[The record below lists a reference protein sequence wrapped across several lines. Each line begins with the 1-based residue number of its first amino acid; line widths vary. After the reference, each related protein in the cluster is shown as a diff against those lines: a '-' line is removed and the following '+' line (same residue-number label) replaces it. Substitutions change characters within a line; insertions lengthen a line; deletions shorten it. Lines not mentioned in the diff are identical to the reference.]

1 MLIMWLSQISTQ
13 SSHGGDACVQEDMR
27 VRVCVCVCV
36 CVCVTTHMSLQ
47 TMMMA
52 ITMMASSANTATM
65 DPPTIGPV
73 FVEGDTTTV
82 VGGATVMME
91 DVADMVEDAE
101 IAVEDVCVH
110 VCSEHVCT

>member
-1 MLIMWLSQISTQ
+1 M
-13 SSHGGDACVQEDMR
+13 CVH
-27 VRVCVCVCV
+27 VCVCVCVCVCVFVCVCVCV

-65 DPPTIGPV
+65 DPPTIGPI

-82 VGGATVMME
+82 VGGAAVM
-91 DVADMVEDAE
+91 VQDAE
-101 IAVEDVCVH
+101 IAEDTAFMGIGTVMSVVCVQ
-110 VCSEHVCT
+110 